1 MFFPGETIAHT
12 FVVPFIPAEID
23 HVIVSYKQNG
33 GIVLEKI
40 VNSGFQPDRGYSKF
54 SLVLTQA
61 EGLMFEDNMPFTIQL
76 NVFMKENN
84 CRMTSRELN
93 GETGIQYY
101 REIMKA
107 RGG

>member
-12 FVVPFIPAEID
+12 FVIPFIPTEID

-40 VNSGFQPDRGYSKF
+40 IESGFKLERGMTKF
-54 SLVLTQA
+54 TLILTQA
-61 EGLMFEDNMPFTIQL
+61 EGLMFEDDMAFTIQL
-76 NVFMKENN
+76 NVRLTEND

-93 GETGIQYY
+93 GESGIQYY
-101 REIMKA
+101 REIMQT
-107 RGG
+107 RRV